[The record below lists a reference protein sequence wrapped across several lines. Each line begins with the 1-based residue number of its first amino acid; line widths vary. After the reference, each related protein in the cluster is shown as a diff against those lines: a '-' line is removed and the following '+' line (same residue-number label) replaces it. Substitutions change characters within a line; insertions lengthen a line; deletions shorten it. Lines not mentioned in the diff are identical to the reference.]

1 MKIVY
6 NQNYELDVQVVKVP
20 EKDLYQLKLTR
31 LDPMEPKYYSRQEYF
46 FEPHQLKQLA
56 SFLSEAADGIK

>member
-6 NQNYELDVQVVKVP
+6 NQNYELDVQVIKVP

-46 FEPHQLKQLA
+46 FEPDQLKQL
-56 SFLSEAADGIK
+56 STFLSELCNDIK

>member
-6 NQNYELDVQVVKVP
+6 NQNYELDVQVIKVP

-46 FEPHQLKQLA
+46 FEPAQLKQL
-56 SFLSEAADGIK
+56 SDFLNEVSNGIN

>member
-1 MKIVY
+1 MRIVY
-6 NQNYELDVQVVKVP
+6 NQNYELDVQIIKVP

-46 FEPHQLKQLA
+46 FEPHQLRQFA
-56 SFLSEAADGIK
+56 EYISEVTNAIN

>member
-1 MKIVY
+1 MRIVY
-6 NQNYELDVQVVKVP
+6 NQNYELDVQVIKVP

-46 FEPHQLKQLA
+46 FEPEQLKQFA
-56 SFLSEAADGIK
+56 SHLNEVANGI